1 MRSHIRR
8 PFAPLSIPNYRRFF
22 VGQVFARCG
31 AWVQA
36 VAEIWLVLRL
46 TGSGVSLGLTTALQF
61 APMLLLGAWVG
72 VWADRM
78 PKRRILLAAQG
89 WMVAPALTLLVLTA
103 TGAVELW
110 MVYALVLARGLGHAV
125 DTPVRQSFVM
135 EVVGRDRVAAAVSLN
150 SAVVSTA
157 RLVGPAVAGGLIA
170 VVGIAPC
177 FAVSCAAF
185 LVAVGA
191 LLAVD
196 TSALQRGALAGRH
209 PGQLREGLIQV
220 RSNPALRVPLL
231 AMAVVGTLAFNF
243 QVVLPLMARY
253 AFHGGAATYGALA
266 GAMGAGAIL
275 GAVTTAGR
283 GNPSLTGLGAIA
295 LTFGALLAAI
305 AAAPTLG
312 LALAALVLM
321 GAAAISFTATTNS
334 LLQLAAPTAMRGR
347 VMALWSVVYLGSTPV
362 GGPIVGWVSE
372 RAGPRAGLAL
382 GALAALATGA
392 GLLMAA
398 VRRQRAGEVSAAH
411 ASYGASAAQTRAGRF
426 IVR

>member
-1 MRSHIRR
+1 MRSFIRR
-8 PFAPLSIPNYRRFF
+8 ASAPLSIPNYRRFF

-31 AWVQA
+31 SWVQA
-36 VAEIWLVLRL
+36 VAEIWLVLSL

-61 APMLLLGAWVG
+61 APMLVLGAWAG

-78 PKRRILLAAQG
+78 SKRRLLLAAQG
-89 WMVAPALTLLVLTA
+89 WMVAPALALLVLTA

-110 MVYALVLARGLGHAV
+110 MVYVLVLVRGLGHAV

-135 EVVGRDRVAAAVSLN
+135 EVVGRDQVAAAVSLN

-170 VVGIAPC
+170 IAGIAPC

-191 LLAVD
+191 LLAMD
-196 TSALQRGALAGRH
+196 PSALQRGALAGRQ
-209 PGQLREGLIQV
+209 PGQLREGLSQV

-253 AFHGGAATYGALA
+253 AFDGGAATYGALA

-275 GAVTTAGR
+275 GAVTTAAR

-295 LTFGALLAAI
+295 LAFGALLAAI

-347 VMALWSVVYLGSTPV
+347 VMALWSVVYLGSTCV

-372 RAGPRAGLAL
+372 LAGPRAGLAL
-382 GALAALATGA
+382 GAVATFATGA
-392 GLLMAA
+392 GLLVAA
-398 VRRQRAGEVSAAH
+398 VRRQRAGDRLVPCH
-411 ASYGASAAQTRAGRF
+411 HG
-426 IVR
+426 

>member
-1 MRSHIRR
+1 MRSHVRR
-8 PFAPLSIPNYRRFF
+8 AFAPLSIPNYRRFF

-31 AWVQA
+31 SWVQA
-36 VAEIWLVLRL
+36 VAEIWLVFSL

-61 APMLLLGAWVG
+61 APMLVLGAWAG
-72 VWADRM
+72 VWADRVS
-78 PKRRILLAAQG
+78 KRRILLAAQG
-89 WMVAPALTLLVLTA
+89 WMVAPALALLVLTA

-125 DTPVRQSFVM
+125 DTPVRQSFVI
-135 EVVGRDRVAAAVSLN
+135 EVVGRDSLAAAVSLN

-170 VVGIAPC
+170 GAGIAPC

-191 LLAVD
+191 LLALD
-196 TSALQRGALAGRH
+196 PSALQRGPLAGRH
-209 PGQLREGLIQV
+209 PGQLREGLSQV
-220 RSNPALRVPLL
+220 RSNPALRVPLM

-253 AFHGGAATYGALA
+253 AFHGGAGTYGALA

-295 LTFGALLAAI
+295 LAFGVLLAAI

-334 LLQLAAPTAMRGR
+334 LLQLAAPTEMRGR

-372 RAGPRAGLAL
+372 LAGPRAGLAL
-382 GALAALATGA
+382 GAVAALATGA
-392 GLLMAA
+392 GLLVAA
-398 VRRQRAGEVSAAH
+398 VRRQRARELSAA
-411 ASYGASAAQTRAGRF
+411 
-426 IVR
+426 I

>member
-1 MRSHIRR
+1 MRSQIRR

-36 VAEIWLVLRL
+36 VAEIWLVLSL
-46 TGSGVSLGLTTALQF
+46 TGSGVALGLTTALQF
-61 APMLLLGAWVG
+61 APMLVLGAWAG

-89 WMVAPALTLLVLTA
+89 WMVAPGLALLVLTA

-110 MVYALVLARGLGHAV
+110 MVYALVFARGLGHAV

-135 EVVGRDRVAAAVSLN
+135 EVVGRDHVTAAVSLN

-170 VVGIAPC
+170 GVGIAPC

-196 TSALQRGALAGRH
+196 PVALQPAALSGRH
-209 PGQLREGLIQV
+209 AGQLREGLSQV
-220 RSNPALRVPLL
+220 RSNPALRVPLT

-253 AFHGGAATYGALA
+253 AFDGGAGTYGALA
-266 GAMGAGAIL
+266 AAMGAGAVV
-275 GAVTTAGR
+275 GAVATAGR
-283 GNPSLTGLGAIA
+283 GSQSLGGLGAIGLA
-295 LTFGALLAAI
+295 FGALLAAI

-312 LALAALVLM
+312 VALAALVLM
-321 GAAAISFTATTNS
+321 GAASISFTATTNS

-347 VMALWSVVYLGSTPV
+347 VMALWSVVYLGSTCV
-362 GGPIVGWVSE
+362 GGPIAGWVSE
-372 RAGPRAGLAL
+372 HAGPRAGLAL
-382 GALAALATGA
+382 GALATFATGA
-392 GLLMAA
+392 GLLISAL
-398 VRRQRAGEVSAAH
+398 RQQRAGDLSAAIRV
-411 ASYGASAAQTRAGRF
+411 S
-426 IVR
+426 

>member
-1 MRSHIRR
+1 MRSSIHRAS
-8 PFAPLSIPNYRRFF
+8 APLSISNYRRFF

-31 AWVQA
+31 SWVQA
-36 VAEIWLVLRL
+36 VAEIWLVLSL
-46 TGSGVSLGLTTALQF
+46 TGSGLSLGLTTALQF
-61 APMLLLGAWVG
+61 APMLVLGAWAG

-78 PKRRILLAAQG
+78 SKRRILLAAQA
-89 WMVAPALTLLVLTA
+89 WMVAPALALLVLTA

-135 EVVGRDRVAAAVSLN
+135 EVVGRDQVAAAVSLN

-170 VVGIAPC
+170 IAGIAPC

-185 LVAVGA
+185 LVAVFA
-191 LLAVD
+191 LLAMD
-196 TSALQRGALAGRH
+196 PSALQHGALAGRQ
-209 PGQLREGLIQV
+209 PGQLREGLSQV

-253 AFHGGAATYGALA
+253 TFDGGAATYGALA

-275 GAVTTAGR
+275 GAVTTAAR

-295 LTFGALLAAI
+295 LAFGALLAAI

-312 LALAALVLM
+312 LSLAALVLM

-347 VMALWSVVYLGSTPV
+347 VMALWSVVYLGSTCV

-372 RAGPRAGLAL
+372 HAGPRAGLAL
-382 GALAALATGA
+382 GALATFATGA

-398 VRRQRAGEVSAAH
+398 VRQQRAGELSAA
-411 ASYGASAAQTRAGRF
+411 
-426 IVR
+426 I

>member
-1 MRSHIRR
+1 MRSYIRR

-36 VAEIWLVLRL
+36 VAEIWLVLSL

-61 APMLLLGAWVG
+61 APMLVLGAWAG
-72 VWADRM
+72 VWADRIS
-78 PKRRILLAAQG
+78 KRRLLLAAQG
-89 WMVAPALTLLVLTA
+89 WMVAPALALLVLTA

-110 MVYALVLARGLGHAV
+110 MVYALVFARGLGHAV
-125 DTPVRQSFVM
+125 DTPVRQAFVM
-135 EVVGRDRVAAAVSLN
+135 EVVGRDYVAAAVSLN

-170 VVGIAPC
+170 GAGIAPC

-196 TSALQRGALAGRH
+196 PSALQRGALAGRH
-209 PGQLREGLIQV
+209 PGQLREGLSQV
-220 RSNPALRVPLL
+220 RSNPALRVPLM

-253 AFHGGAATYGALA
+253 AFDGGAATYGALA
-266 GAMGAGAIL
+266 GAMGAGAIV

-295 LTFGALLAAI
+295 LAFGALLAAI

-321 GAAAISFTATTNS
+321 GAASISFTATTNS

-347 VMALWSVVYLGSTPV
+347 VMALWSVVYLGSTCV

-372 RAGPRAGLAL
+372 HAGPRAGLAL
-382 GALAALATGA
+382 GAVATFATGA

-411 ASYGASAAQTRAGRF
+411 ASSGASAAQTRTGRF

>member
-1 MRSHIRR
+1 MRSRIRR
-8 PFAPLSIPNYRRFF
+8 PFAPLSTRNYRRFF

-31 AWVQA
+31 SWIQT
-36 VAEIWLVLRL
+36 VAEIWLVLSL

-61 APMLLLGAWVG
+61 APMLLLGAWAG
-72 VWADRM
+72 VWADRV
-78 PKRRILLAAQG
+78 PKRRILLAAQA

-110 MVYALVLARGLGHAV
+110 IVYALVLARGLGHAV

-135 EVVGRDRVAAAVSLN
+135 DVVGRDQIAAAVSLN

-157 RLVGPAVAGGLIA
+157 RLVGPALAGGLIA
-170 VVGIAPC
+170 GVGIAPC

-191 LLAVD
+191 LMAVD
-196 TSALQRGALAGRH
+196 PVALKRSALSGRH
-209 PGQLREGLIQV
+209 PGQLREGLSQV
-220 RSNPALRVPLL
+220 RSNAALRVPLM

-253 AFHGGAATYGALA
+253 AFHGGAGTYGALA
-266 GAMGAGAIL
+266 GAMGAGAIV
-275 GAVTTAGR
+275 GAVTTAGH

-295 LTFGALLAAI
+295 LGFGALLAAI

-321 GAAAISFTATTNS
+321 GAASISFTATANS
-334 LLQLAAPTAMRGR
+334 LLQLAAPTMMRGR
-347 VMALWSVVYLGSTPV
+347 IMALWSVVYLGSTPV

-372 RAGPRAGLAL
+372 QAGPRAGLAL
-382 GALAALATGA
+382 GALATFATGA
-392 GLLMAA
+392 GLLMVAL
-398 VRRQRAGEVSAAH
+398 RQQRTGEVSAA
-411 ASYGASAAQTRAGRF
+411 
-426 IVR
+426 I

>member
-1 MRSHIRR
+1 MRSHVRR
-8 PFAPLSIPNYRRFF
+8 AFAPLSIPNYRRFF

-31 AWVQA
+31 SWVQA
-36 VAEIWLVLRL
+36 VAEIWLVFSL

-61 APMLLLGAWVG
+61 APMLVLGAWAG
-72 VWADRM
+72 VWADRVS
-78 PKRRILLAAQG
+78 KRRILLAAQG
-89 WMVAPALTLLVLTA
+89 WMVAPALALLVLTA
-103 TGAVELW
+103 TDAVELW

-125 DTPVRQSFVM
+125 DTPVRQSFVI
-135 EVVGRDRVAAAVSLN
+135 EVVGRDSLAAAVSLN

-170 VVGIAPC
+170 GAGIAPC

-191 LLAVD
+191 LLALD
-196 TSALQRGALAGRH
+196 PSALQRGPLAGRH
-209 PGQLREGLIQV
+209 PGQLREGLSQV
-220 RSNPALRVPLL
+220 RSNPALRVPLM

-253 AFHGGAATYGALA
+253 AFHGGAGTYGALA

-295 LTFGALLAAI
+295 LAFGVLLAAI

-334 LLQLAAPTAMRGR
+334 LLQLAAPTEMRGR

-372 RAGPRAGLAL
+372 LAGPRAGLAL
-382 GALAALATGA
+382 GAVAALATGA
-392 GLLMAA
+392 GLLVAA
-398 VRRQRAGEVSAAH
+398 VRRQRARELSAA
-411 ASYGASAAQTRAGRF
+411 
-426 IVR
+426 I